1 MVPACCEHFGLTR
14 QPFAVSPDPTFFYQ
28 SPSHRAALAHLI
40 YGIKARRGF
49 VVLTGEVGTGK
60 TTVIH
65 SLLRELNDGRTHI
78 ASVSGLISN
87 PTDLLRSVCDDL
99 DLIPPRE
106 HPKDIYDYLV
116 LLNRFLLDSYRKGDD
131 VALILDEAQNL
142 SVEVLESVR
151 LLSNFETSQD
161 KLVQTLLVGQPEL
174 GARLNAPELRQL
186 KQRVA
191 VRHHLSPLSLAECK
205 EYIARRLEVAG
216 GGAAIFPASA
226 VEAIYAYSGGIP
238 RLINVLCNNGMLT
251 AYVLSKQTVEAE
263 MIEEAALDLN
273 LPVPPG
279 QSVTANAGEIAIQ
292 PKEAAAQAPP
302 EQAPPAVE
310 TVAAKSPALSEVE
323 KSFAVAPPKG
333 GTGTDGGP
341 KQVGAFP
348 ESLRRRLAA
357 RVGSNAR
364 QSVPA
369 PSFDRMISALTVA
382 MGPMAALVV
391 RERIGGMGESLEA
404 FPRWRFRELVELTSL
419 EILSERLKV
428 RYYALM
434 SEEIRALR
442 DHQEGK

>member
-1 MVPACCEHFGLTR
+1 MVPACREYFGLLR
-14 QPFAVSPDPTFFYQ
+14 QPFAVSPDPTFLYQ
-28 SPSHRAALAHLI
+28 SPSHRAALAQLI

-78 ASVSGLISN
+78 ASVSGLISS
-87 PTDLLRSVCDDL
+87 PVDLLRSVCDDL

-161 KLVQTLLVGQPEL
+161 KLVQILLVGQPEL
-174 GARLNAPELRQL
+174 GARLNASELRQL

-205 EYIARRLEVAG
+205 EYIARRLEIAG

-226 VEAIYAYSGGIP
+226 VEAIHAYSGGIP

-251 AYVLSKQTVEAE
+251 AYALSEATVEAA
-263 MIEEAALDLN
+263 MIEEVARDLN
-273 LPVPPG
+273 LPASPRL
-279 QSVTANAGEIAIQ
+279 SSTADEGPAATAL
-292 PKEAAAQAPP
+292 KEAAVETPP
-302 EQAPPAVE
+302 EEQPQSVDSA
-310 TVAAKSPALSEVE
+310 AAKSSAASEVE
-323 KSFAVAPPKG
+323 KPFAAASPKAEA
-333 GTGTDGGP
+333 GTDGGP

-369 PSFDRMISALTVA
+369 PSFDRMISALTAA

-391 RERIGGMGESLEA
+391 RERVGAMGESLEA
-404 FPRWRFRELVELTSL
+404 FPRWRFRELVELTSQ

-428 RYYALM
+428 RYGALM

-442 DHQEGK
+442 ARQEEK